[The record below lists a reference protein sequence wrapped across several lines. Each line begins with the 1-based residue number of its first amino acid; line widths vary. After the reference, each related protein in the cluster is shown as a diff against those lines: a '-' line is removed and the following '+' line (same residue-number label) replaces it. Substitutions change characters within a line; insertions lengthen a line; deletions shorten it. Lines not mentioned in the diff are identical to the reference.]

1 MEESHLSGPSCAATI
16 GATRALVN
24 NITLLLK
31 VIIIHDRCVPKDA
44 RSSIADHSQD
54 LMAPK
59 FGNYLFRNLKSGS
72 PEKASNDPT
81 GSPSVEDQEI
91 VLQPADFTTEI
102 GGVLN
107 WASQEAREI
116 RVKLRQ
122 TDGLMD
128 GRVTIS
134 AKTLRELYP
143 GLVPDQLKGESI
155 FPLSLRAVVLQ
166 LQNVMRSPNDASALA
181 GAPDFDTPI
190 AQVAREDEGFFKLEE
205 NAPSSTSGSN
215 PPSASPS
222 EDLGSVLPLIR
233 EKEQV
238 RESPPSIPP
247 VQVVAPF
254 PTRESPPVPGLP
266 DEASRPAR
274 RSVPEPK
281 RQGEVRSFE
290 DGAKS
295 GDRGDVAVNKD
306 VGGSKDQ
313 GVNRDPFADL
323 PKPKLQAPKPPPI
336 VEKGKP
342 VQSEKQPSKP
352 QRRRGLELLQELFL
366 TDDFLDAGQVAQLLR
381 GFPKVR
387 AALIML
393 DDGTVLGGDL
403 PENYR
408 ASAALPAPAVMRA
421 VREFGTA
428 ISSAEVSAF
437 TVLADLPISIFLEG
451 RVCMVVVHEGRG
463 LLPGMRERFSQV
475 TKALDALYDPGDKG
489 N

>member
-1 MEESHLSGPSCAATI
+1 
-16 GATRALVN
+16 
-24 NITLLLK
+24 
-31 VIIIHDRCVPKDA
+31 
-44 RSSIADHSQD
+44 
-54 LMAPK
+54 MAPK

-72 PEKASNDPT
+72 GSPEKVSNDPA
-81 GSPSVEDQEI
+81 GGVSVEDQEI

-102 GGVLN
+102 GGALN
-107 WASQEAREI
+107 WASQESREI

-128 GRVTIS
+128 GRVSIS
-134 AKTLRELYP
+134 AKMLRDLYP
-143 GLVPDQLKGESI
+143 GLVPEQLKEETA

-205 NAPSSTSGSN
+205 NASSSTSGPN
-215 PPSASPS
+215 APATSPTG
-222 EDLGSVLPLIR
+222 DFGSLLPLIR

-238 RESPPSIPP
+238 PGSPPAAPP

-254 PTRESPPVPGLP
+254 PAQESKPPKNAADVPPTKNVVEPLGVAGLP
-266 DEASRPAR
+266 DAASRSPD
-274 RSVPEPK
+274 
-281 RQGEVRSFE
+281 

-295 GDRGDVAVNKD
+295 GVP
-306 VGGSKDQ
+306 
-313 GVNRDPFADL
+313 GVKTDPFADL
-323 PKPKLQAPKPPPI
+323 PKPKLPAPKPPVAASLPP
-336 VEKGKP
+336 VEEIPKLPGPDKRSPKP
-342 VQSEKQPSKP
+342 H
-352 QRRRGLELLQELFL
+352 RRRGLELLQELFL

-387 AALIML
+387 AALVML

-408 ASAALPAPAVMRA
+408 ASAALPAPALMRA

-428 ISSAEVSAF
+428 VSSVEVSAF
-437 TVLADLPISIFLEG
+437 TLLADLPISIFLEG
-451 RVCMVVVHEGRG
+451 RVCMMVVHEGRG
-463 LLPGMRERFSQV
+463 LLPGMRERFSQI
-475 TKALDALYDPGDKG
+475 TKALDALYNPGDKDY
-489 N
+489 

>member
-1 MEESHLSGPSCAATI
+1 
-16 GATRALVN
+16 
-24 NITLLLK
+24 
-31 VIIIHDRCVPKDA
+31 
-44 RSSIADHSQD
+44 
-54 LMAPK
+54 MAPK

-72 PEKASNDPT
+72 GSPEKASNDPSGT
-81 GSPSVEDQEI
+81 VSVEDQEI

-128 GRVTIS
+128 GRVAIS
-134 AKTLRELYP
+134 AKMLRELYP
-143 GLVPDQLKGESI
+143 GLVPEQLKEETT

-166 LQNVMRSPNDASALA
+166 LQNVMRSPNDASARA
-181 GAPDFDTPI
+181 EAPDFDTPI

-205 NAPSSTSGSN
+205 NAPSSTPGSN
-215 PPSASPS
+215 PSATSPS
-222 EDLGSVLPLIR
+222 DDLGSVLPLIR

-238 RESPPSIPP
+238 RESPPPVPP

-254 PTRESPPVPGLP
+254 PTQESRSQKNTGDSYPPKQVVEPRAVPGVPDLP
-266 DEASRPAR
+266 ELASRPAQ
-274 RSVPEPK
+274 RSVSEPE
-281 RQGEVRSFE
+281 RQGEGGNFD

-295 GDRGDVAVNKD
+295 ADLGFNK
-306 VGGSKDQ
+306 
-313 GVNRDPFADL
+313 DPFADL
-323 PKPKLQAPKPPPI
+323 PKPKLPAPKPPI
-336 VEKGKP
+336 VENSKP
-342 VQSEKQPSKP
+342 VQSEKRPSKP

-408 ASAALPAPAVMRA
+408 ASAALPAPALMRA

-437 TVLADLPISIFLEG
+437 TVLADSPISIFLEG
-451 RVCMVVVHEGRG
+451 RVCMMVVHEGRG
-463 LLPGMRERFSQV
+463 LLPGMRERFSQI

-489 N
+489 D

>member
-1 MEESHLSGPSCAATI
+1 
-16 GATRALVN
+16 
-24 NITLLLK
+24 
-31 VIIIHDRCVPKDA
+31 
-44 RSSIADHSQD
+44 
-54 LMAPK
+54 MAPK
-59 FGNYLFRNLKSGS
+59 FGNYLFRNLKPGSGS
-72 PEKASNDPT
+72 PEKASNDPSGT
-81 GSPSVEDQEI
+81 VSVEDQEI

-128 GRVTIS
+128 GRVAIS
-134 AKTLRELYP
+134 AKMLRELYP
-143 GLVPDQLKGESI
+143 GLVPEHLKEETT

-166 LQNVMRSPNDASALA
+166 LQNVMRSSNDASALA

-205 NAPSSTSGSN
+205 NAPSSTPGSN
-215 PPSASPS
+215 PLATSPS
-222 EDLGSVLPLIR
+222 DDLGSVLPLIR

-238 RESPPSIPP
+238 RESPPPVPP

-254 PTRESPPVPGLP
+254 STRESRSQKNAGDSHPPKNAVEPRAVPGVPDLP
-266 DEASRPAR
+266 ELASRLAQR
-274 RSVPEPK
+274 NVSEPE
-281 RQGEVRSFE
+281 RQGEGENFD

-295 GDRGDVAVNKD
+295 GDP
-306 VGGSKDQ
+306 

-323 PKPKLQAPKPPPI
+323 AKPKLPAPEPPPV
-336 VEKGKP
+336 VENSKL
-342 VQSEKQPSKP
+342 VQSEKRPSKP
-352 QRRRGLELLQELFL
+352 QSRRGLELLQELFL

-408 ASAALPAPAVMRA
+408 ASAALPAPALMRA

-437 TVLADLPISIFLEG
+437 TLLADSPISIFLEG
-451 RVCMVVVHEGRG
+451 RVCMMVVHEGRG
-463 LLPGMRERFSQV
+463 LLPGMRERFSQI

-489 N
+489 D

>member
-1 MEESHLSGPSCAATI
+1 
-16 GATRALVN
+16 
-24 NITLLLK
+24 
-31 VIIIHDRCVPKDA
+31 
-44 RSSIADHSQD
+44 
-54 LMAPK
+54 MAPK

-72 PEKASNDPT
+72 GSPEKASNDPAGA
-81 GSPSVEDQEI
+81 GSIEDQEI

-102 GGVLN
+102 SGPLN
-107 WASQEAREI
+107 WSTQAAGEI

-134 AKTLRELYP
+134 AKMLRDLYP
-143 GLVPDQLKGESI
+143 GLVPEQLKEETA

-166 LQNVMRSPNDASALA
+166 LQNVMRSPNDASTLA

-205 NAPSSTSGSN
+205 NASSSTSGPK
-215 PPSASPS
+215 PPTASATG
-222 EDLGSVLPLIR
+222 DFGSMLPLIR
-233 EKEQV
+233 EKEQA
-238 RESPPSIPP
+238 RDNPPAAPP
-247 VQVVAPF
+247 IQVVAPF
-254 PTRESPPVPGLP
+254 PAQESKPPKSAADSLPPKNVVEPLVVPGLP
-266 DEASRPAR
+266 DVASR
-274 RSVPEPK
+274 SLD
-281 RQGEVRSFE
+281 

-295 GDRGDVAVNKD
+295 DGA
-306 VGGSKDQ
+306 
-313 GVNRDPFADL
+313 GVKSDPFADL
-323 PKPKLQAPKPPPI
+323 PKPKLPTPKPPVAASPPPI
-336 VEKGKP
+336 EEIPKLPEADKRP
-342 VQSEKQPSKP
+342 PKP
-352 QRRRGLELLQELFL
+352 QRRRGLELLQEQFL

-408 ASAALPAPAVMRA
+408 ASAALPAPALMRA

-428 ISSAEVSAF
+428 VSSAEVSAF
-437 TVLADLPISIFLEG
+437 TLLADLPISIFLEG
-451 RVCMVVVHEGRG
+451 RVCMIVVHEGRG
-463 LLPGMRERFSQV
+463 LLPGMRERFSQI

-489 N
+489 D

>member
-1 MEESHLSGPSCAATI
+1 
-16 GATRALVN
+16 
-24 NITLLLK
+24 
-31 VIIIHDRCVPKDA
+31 
-44 RSSIADHSQD
+44 
-54 LMAPK
+54 MAPK

-72 PEKASNDPT
+72 GSSEKASDDPA
-81 GSPSVEDQEI
+81 GAVSVEDQEI

-102 GGVLN
+102 GGALN
-107 WASQEAREI
+107 WASQESREI

-128 GRVTIS
+128 GRITIS
-134 AKTLRELYP
+134 AKMLHELYP
-143 GLVPDQLKGESI
+143 GLVPEQLKEETT

-205 NAPSSTSGSN
+205 NAPSSTSGQN
-215 PPSASPS
+215 PPATSPAG
-222 EDLGSVLPLIR
+222 DFASVLPLIR

-238 RESPPSIPP
+238 RDNPPSLPP

-254 PTRESPPVPGLP
+254 PTQESRSPKNATDSPSPKNVVEPLAAPGLP
-266 DEASRPAR
+266 DVASRPAQ
-274 RSVPEPK
+274 RSLQEPE
-281 RQGEVRSFE
+281 RGGEVGSLDDR
-290 DGAKS
+290 AKS
-295 GDRGDVAVNKD
+295 GVNKD
-306 VGGSKDQ
+306 
-313 GVNRDPFADL
+313 PFTDL
-323 PKPKLQAPKPPPI
+323 PKPKSPAPKPPDAVSPRP
-336 VEKGKP
+336 VEETPKLP
-342 VQSEKQPSKP
+342 EPEKRPPKP

-366 TDDFLDAGQVAQLLR
+366 TDDFLDAGQVAQLLC

-403 PENYR
+403 PANYR
-408 ASAALPAPAVMRA
+408 AGAALPAPALMRA

-437 TVLADLPISIFLEG
+437 TLLADLPISIFLEG
-451 RVCMVVVHEGRG
+451 RICMLVVHEGRG
-463 LLPGMRERFSQV
+463 LLPGMRERFCQI
-475 TKALDALYDPGDKG
+475 TKALDALCVPGDKG
-489 N
+489 DLPD